1 MKIHYDKEVDAAY
14 ITLSDLRPTGV
25 IEIAEGVNLDVT
37 ESEEIVGIEILNVTH
52 KFPLKSLFVCEYEP
66 DLFAGTASPSVI

>member
-14 ITLSDLRPTGV
+14 IRLSDAQPTGV
-25 IEIAEGVNLDVT
+25 IEIAEGVSVDVT
-37 ESEEIVGIEILNVTH
+37 ESEEIVGIEILNVTK

-66 DLFAGTASPSVI
+66 DLFVGETSPAA